1 MLKIAVVIILVLV
14 LATVY
19 AFTQATHPFIDQLQN
34 PDFARGAITFIV
46 AAVVVCLALILIL
59 GALFLEGAQA
69 NEVEERFRRG
79 REVLAPFVGILGTIV
94 GFYFG
99 SVDRGSTSTLD
110 VDALTAPTELTV
122 RVSGGV
128 EPYRVAITRDGR
140 ALLGPERA
148 DAGWLRVPTAQLG
161 LAGDAPTKIVIEAWD
176 AKDRSATREVLM
188 PAAAAESASDHD

>member
-1 MLKIAVVIILVLV
+1 
-14 LATVY
+14 
-19 AFTQATHPFIDQLQN
+19 LQN

-59 GALFLEGAQA
+59 GALFLESNQA

-99 SVDRGSTSTLD
+99 SADRGAGTTTLD
-110 VDALTAPTELTV
+110 VAALPASTELTI

-128 EPYRVAITRDGR
+128 EPYRVAITRNGQPV
-140 ALLGPERA
+140 LGPERA
-148 DAGWLRVPTAQLG
+148 SAGWLRVPTARLG
-161 LAGDAPTKIVIEAWD
+161 LANDAPTPIVIEAWD
-176 AKDRSATREVLM
+176 AKDRSATREVLV
-188 PAAAAESASDHD
+188 PATVPTQK